1 MAIEPTLP
9 LVYGAGVLSAASPCV
24 LPILPPLLAGSV
36 GRWHRPLF
44 LVAGLALTFSAMG
57 GFLAAAGLAVAFQD
71 MRRLFVALIILFGL
85 TMAVPAL
92 KGWWSRTLSRLVSRI
107 PASGAVE
114 RSHSPLGALGL
125 GALLGLV
132 WVPCIGLVLGTVLT
146 VAANSGNAALGAGM
160 LATYS
165 LGAGTPILLIAYG
178 SKAAAA
184 RLQWLRERG
193 PAIERAAGWVMVAA
207 GVAMF
212 LNYDRALQAALVPF
226 IQELETKVLLG
237 R

>member
-36 GRWHRPLF
+36 GRCYRPLL
-44 LVAGLALTFSAMG
+44 LVAGLTLSFSAFG
-57 GFLAAAGLAVAFQD
+57 GLVAGAGIGASLQDFRWLFLL
-71 MRRLFVALIILFGL
+71 LIVLFGL
-85 TMAVPAL
+85 FMAIPAL
-92 KGWWSRTLSRLVSRI
+92 KERWSRAMGRLTSKLPTAGVSQK
-107 PASGAVE
+107 SG
-114 RSHSPLGALGL
+114 SPLGALGL

-132 WVPCIGLVLGTVLT
+132 WVPCIGLILGAVLT
-146 VAANSGNAALGAGM
+146 VAANSGNAAYGAGM
-160 LATYS
+160 LAVYS

-184 RLQWLRERG
+184 RLQRLRKWG

-207 GVAMF
+207 GVAML
-212 LNYDRALQAALVPF
+212 LNLDRVLQASLVPF
-226 IQELETKVLLG
+226 LQELETKVLLG